1 MRIWGYDVVKRIKG
15 VLAMVLAV
23 AASTSVLGGEPA
35 AVAPAAQYPLARLE
49 GDWDGRLDAGALKVR
64 IVLHVHT
71 QGGST
76 VATLD
81 SPDQNANGLPAK
93 VTLTGDHVSF
103 TAQGAP
109 GIFEGDLSADGAALG
124 GKWSGAPLAFARRA
138 AGAAAPVLN
147 RPQTP
152 AKPYPYREDLVT
164 YGNAATHLK
173 LAGTLNLP
181 PGRGPFPAAVLIAGS
196 GAHTRDETVFGHAIF
211 LVLADHLTRR
221 GIAVLRYDKRGLGGS
236 GGDFTAATSRDFAAD
251 AEAGVG
257 YLRTRPEI
265 DPGRIGLIGHSEG
278 GVIAP
283 MVANKDPSVAFLVLM
298 AGSAVPGDQ
307 IIMAQSH
314 AIAAAAGARETA
326 LAAQAV
332 LERRFLDAVMAA
344 KDQPAA
350 QSAAEAVLK
359 SAGLPDAAIATQAKA
374 ASSDWYRFFLAYD
387 PAPALHRLRIPVL
400 ALIGSKDL
408 QVPADLNLP
417 VLREALRSDPG
428 AEVRELPG
436 LNHLFQTAR
445 TGAPS
450 EYGEIEETLAPLALD
465 VITDW
470 ILAHA
475 GR

>member
-1 MRIWGYDVVKRIKG
+1 
-15 VLAMVLAV
+15 
-23 AASTSVLGGEPA
+23 
-35 AVAPAAQYPLARLE
+35 
-49 GDWDGRLDAGALKVR
+49 
-64 IVLHVHT
+64 
-71 QGGST
+71 
-76 VATLD
+76 
-81 SPDQNANGLPAK
+81 
-93 VTLTGDHVSF
+93 
-103 TAQGAP
+103 
-109 GIFEGDLSADGAALG
+109 
-124 GKWSGAPLAFARRA
+124 
-138 AGAAAPVLN
+138 
-147 RPQTP
+147 
-152 AKPYPYREDLVT
+152 
-164 YGNAATHLK
+164 
-173 LAGTLNLP
+173 
-181 PGRGPFPAAVLIAGS
+181 
-196 GAHTRDETVFGHAIF
+196 
-211 LVLADHLTRR
+211 
-221 GIAVLRYDKRGLGGS
+221 
-236 GGDFTAATSRDFAAD
+236 
-251 AEAGVG
+251 
-257 YLRTRPEI
+257 
-265 DPGRIGLIGHSEG
+265 
-278 GVIAP
+278 